1 MTKNRIISAA
11 MVVILLVTM
20 LMIFPNKAEAAS
32 TYFID
37 EADLY
42 SKGELV
48 CFTYQNNLIGVEF
61 VVYKKDGVEYPAY
74 CLNKNLPGVTEDES
88 YTVSVDK
95 LVTDNKIWRAVTNG
109 YPYKTPSQL
118 GVNSEIEAF
127 AATKMAVY
135 DMMYNYD
142 WDDFKGRDAQGVRVI
157 KAAKK
162 ISDIARSS
170 KETKP
175 VSIVNFGSV
184 NGLWAVDSINKD
196 YASKEFSINAN
207 VECAEYTIKLNKVED
222 IRGIKLVDTNNVEKS
237 TFKIG
242 EKFKIMIPITELYKN
257 GTIEIEATAKVKTK
271 PILYGDSG
279 SSSKQSYALAGA
291 DYEFDS
297 TKIKVNY
304 LKNSTKITIIKK
316 DAETKEPL
324 AGAKFNILDENKNI
338 VYSDL
343 VTNENGE
350 IFVEG
355 IKPGK
360 YYVQEVKSPDG
371 YTIYKDPISV
381 NVGLYQGYS
390 LTMNNYEEPEDEEK
404 EVEDASDEVT
414 GEKIENLPRTGF

>member
-11 MVVILLVTM
+11 LVVILLATM
-20 LMIFPNKAEAAS
+20 LIAFPSKANAAS

-48 CFTYQNNLIGVEF
+48 CFTYQDILVGVEF

-74 CLNKNLPGVTEDES
+74 CLNKNLPGVTEEEE

-95 LVTDNKIWRAVTNG
+95 LVSNNKIWRAVTNG
-109 YPYKTPSQL
+109 YPYKTPEQL
-118 GVNSEIEAF
+118 GVNSTIEAF

-162 ISDIARSS
+162 ISDVARNS

-175 VSIVNFGSV
+175 VSIVNFGSF

-196 YASKEFSINAN
+196 YASKEFSVNAN
-207 VECAEYTIKLNKVED
+207 VECAEYTIKLNNVED
-222 IRGIKLVDTNNVEKS
+222 IRGIKLVDTNNVEKN
-237 TFKIG
+237 TFKIN
-242 EKFKIMIPITELYKN
+242 EKFKILIPISELYKT
-257 GTIEIEATAKVKTK
+257 GAIEIEATAKVKTK

-279 SSSKQSYALAGA
+279 SSLKQSYALAGS

-297 TKIKVNY
+297 TKTKVNY
-304 LKNSTKITIIKK
+304 LKNSTKIIIIKK

-324 AGAKFNILDENKNI
+324 AGAKFNLLDENKNV

-343 VTNENGE
+343 VTNEEGE
-350 IFVEG
+350 ITIEG

-360 YYVQEVKSPDG
+360 YYVQEVRSPDG

-381 NVGLYQGYS
+381 NVGLYQSYS
-390 LTMNNYEEPEDEEK
+390 LTVNNYEEPEDEEK
-404 EVEDASDEVT
+404 EVEDAFDEVT